1 MQTITLQAE
10 KSVIDEILEFIKD
23 KNAKFIIE
31 KDDDLSNLTFDE
43 IKAEVND
50 TIEQIENGTMEL
62 YNQNEYKLLMND
74 LFKRLERDYK
84 N

>member
-23 KNAKFIIE
+23 KNAKFIIK

-43 IKAEVND
+43 IKAEVKD
-50 TIEQIENGTMEL
+50 TIEQIENGTM
-62 YNQNEYKLLMND
+62 KLHTMEEIRTYTDKIINS
-74 LFKRLERDYK
+74 
-84 N
+84 

>member
-10 KSVIDEILEFIKD
+10 KSVIDEILEFIKG

-43 IKAEVND
+43 IKAEVKD

-62 YNQNEYKLLMND
+62 CNQNEYKLLMDN

>member
-31 KDDDLSNLTFDE
+31 KDDDLPNVTFDE
-43 IKAEVND
+43 IKAEVKD

-62 YNQNEYKLLMND
+62 YNQNEYKLLMDN

>member
-10 KSVIDEILEFIKD
+10 KNVIDEILEFIKG

-31 KDDDLSNLTFDE
+31 KDDDFSNLTFDE
-43 IKAEVND
+43 IKAEVKD

-62 YNQNEYKLLMND
+62 HTMEEIRTYTDKIINS
-74 LFKRLERDYK
+74 
-84 N
+84 

>member
-31 KDDDLSNLTFDE
+31 KDDDFSNLTFDE
-43 IKAEVND
+43 IKAEVKD
-50 TIEQIENGTMEL
+50 TIEQIENGTMKL
-62 YNQNEYKLLMND
+62 YTMEEIRTYTDKIINS
-74 LFKRLERDYK
+74 
-84 N
+84 

>member
-43 IKAEVND
+43 IKAEVKD

-62 YNQNEYKLLMND
+62 HNQNEYKLLMDD

>member
-31 KDDDLSNLTFDE
+31 KDDDLPNLTFDE
-43 IKAEVND
+43 IKAEVRD

-62 YNQNEYKLLMND
+62 YTMEEIRTYTDKIINS
-74 LFKRLERDYK
+74 
-84 N
+84 

>member
-31 KDDDLSNLTFDE
+31 KDDGLSNLTFDE
-43 IKAEVND
+43 IKAEVKD

-62 YNQNEYKLLMND
+62 YTMEEIKTYTDKIINS
-74 LFKRLERDYK
+74 
-84 N
+84 

>member
-31 KDDDLSNLTFDE
+31 KDDDLLNLAFDE
-43 IKAEVND
+43 IKAEVKD

-62 YNQNEYKLLMND
+62 YNQNEYKLLIDD

>member
-1 MQTITLQAE
+1 MQSITLQAE

-31 KDDDLSNLTFDE
+31 KDDDFSNLTFDE
-43 IKAEVND
+43 IKAEVKD

-62 YNQNEYKLLMND
+62 YTMEEIRTYTDKIINS
-74 LFKRLERDYK
+74 
-84 N
+84 

>member
-31 KDDDLSNLTFDE
+31 KDHDLPNLTFNE
-43 IKAEVND
+43 IKAEVKD
-50 TIEQIENGTMEL
+50 TIEQIENGTMKL
-62 YNQNEYKLLMND
+62 YTMEEIRTYTDKIINS
-74 LFKRLERDYK
+74 
-84 N
+84 

>member
-43 IKAEVND
+43 IKAEVKD

-62 YNQNEYKLLMND
+62 YTMEEIKTYTDKIINS
-74 LFKRLERDYK
+74 
-84 N
+84 

>member
-43 IKAEVND
+43 IKAEVKD
-50 TIEQIENGTMEL
+50 TLEQIENGTMEL
-62 YNQNEYKLLMND
+62 YTMEEIRTYTDKIINS
-74 LFKRLERDYK
+74 
-84 N
+84 

>member
-31 KDDDLSNLTFDE
+31 KDDDLSNLAFDE
-43 IKAEVND
+43 IKAEVKD

-62 YNQNEYKLLMND
+62 YNQNEYKLLMDN

>member
-43 IKAEVND
+43 IKAEVKD
-50 TIEQIENGTMEL
+50 TIEQIENGTMKL
-62 YNQNEYKLLMND
+62 YTMEEIRTYTDKIINS
-74 LFKRLERDYK
+74 
-84 N
+84 

>member
-31 KDDDLSNLTFDE
+31 KDDDLPNVTFDE
-43 IKAEVND
+43 IKAEVKD

-62 YNQNEYKLLMND
+62 CNQNEYKLLMDN

>member
-43 IKAEVND
+43 IKAEVKD
-50 TIEQIENGTMEL
+50 TLEQIENGTMEL
-62 YNQNEYKLLMND
+62 YNQNEYKLLMDD

>member
-31 KDDDLSNLTFDE
+31 KDDDLPNLTFDE
-43 IKAEVND
+43 IKAEVKD

-62 YNQNEYKLLMND
+62 YTMEEIRTYTDKIINS
-74 LFKRLERDYK
+74 
-84 N
+84 

>member
-43 IKAEVND
+43 IKAEVKD

-62 YNQNEYKLLMND
+62 YNQNEYKLLMDD
-74 LFKRLERDYK
+74 LLKRLERDYK

>member
-43 IKAEVND
+43 IKAEVKD

-62 YNQNEYKLLMND
+62 YTMEEIRTYTDKIINS
-74 LFKRLERDYK
+74 
-84 N
+84 

>member
-23 KNAKFIIE
+23 KNAKFVIE
-31 KDDDLSNLTFDE
+31 KDDDLPNLTFDE
-43 IKAEVND
+43 IKAEVKD

-62 YNQNEYKLLMND
+62 YTMEEIRTYTDKIINS
-74 LFKRLERDYK
+74 
-84 N
+84 

>member
-43 IKAEVND
+43 IKAEVKD

-62 YNQNEYKLLMND
+62 YNQNEYKLLIDD

>member
-31 KDDDLSNLTFDE
+31 KDDNLPNLTFNE
-43 IKAEVND
+43 IKAEVKD
-50 TIEQIENGTMEL
+50 TIEQIENGTMKL
-62 YNQNEYKLLMND
+62 YTMEEIRTYTDKIINS
-74 LFKRLERDYK
+74 
-84 N
+84 

>member
-31 KDDDLSNLTFDE
+31 KDDNFSNLTFDE
-43 IKAEVND
+43 IKAEVKD
-50 TIEQIENGTMEL
+50 TIEQIENGTMKL
-62 YNQNEYKLLMND
+62 YTMEEIRTYTDKIINS
-74 LFKRLERDYK
+74 
-84 N
+84 

>member
-31 KDDDLSNLTFDE
+31 KDDNFSNLTFDE
-43 IKAEVND
+43 IKAEVKD

-62 YNQNEYKLLMND
+62 YRMEEIRTYTDKIINS
-74 LFKRLERDYK
+74 
-84 N
+84 

>member
-50 TIEQIENGTMEL
+50 TIEQIENGTMKL
-62 YNQNEYKLLMND
+62 YTMEEIRTYTDKIINS
-74 LFKRLERDYK
+74 
-84 N
+84 

>member
-31 KDDDLSNLTFDE
+31 KDDDFSNLTFDE
-43 IKAEVND
+43 IKAEVKD

-62 YNQNEYKLLMND
+62 YTMEEIRTYTDKIINS
-74 LFKRLERDYK
+74 
-84 N
+84 

>member
-10 KSVIDEILEFIKD
+10 KNVIDEILEFIKD

-31 KDDDLSNLTFDE
+31 KDDDLPNLTFDE
-43 IKAEVND
+43 IKAEVKD

-62 YNQNEYKLLMND
+62 YTMEEIRTYTDKIINS
-74 LFKRLERDYK
+74 
-84 N
+84 

>member
-31 KDDDLSNLTFDE
+31 KDDDLLNLAFDE
-43 IKAEVND
+43 IKAEVKD

-62 YNQNEYKLLMND
+62 YTMEEIRTYTDKIINS
-74 LFKRLERDYK
+74 
-84 N
+84 

>member
-31 KDDDLSNLTFDE
+31 KDDDLPSLTFDE
-43 IKAEVND
+43 IKAEVKD

-62 YNQNEYKLLMND
+62 YTMEEIRTYTDKIINS
-74 LFKRLERDYK
+74 
-84 N
+84 

>member
-31 KDDDLSNLTFDE
+31 KDDDLPNITFDE
-43 IKAEVND
+43 IKAEVKD
-50 TIEQIENGTMEL
+50 TIKQIENGTMEL
-62 YNQNEYKLLMND
+62 YTMEEIRTYTDKIINS
-74 LFKRLERDYK
+74 
-84 N
+84 

>member
-10 KSVIDEILEFIKD
+10 KSVIDEILEFIKC

-43 IKAEVND
+43 IKAEVKD
-50 TIEQIENGTMEL
+50 TIDCLLYTSDAADEQ
-62 YNQNEYKLLMND
+62 
-74 LFKRLERDYK
+74 
-84 N
+84 

>member
-31 KDDDLSNLTFDE
+31 KDDNFSNLTFDE
-43 IKAEVND
+43 IKAEVKD

-62 YNQNEYKLLMND
+62 YTMEEIRTYTDKIINS
-74 LFKRLERDYK
+74 
-84 N
+84 

>member
-31 KDDDLSNLTFDE
+31 KDDDLPNLTFNE
-43 IKAEVND
+43 IKAEVKD
-50 TIEQIENGTMEL
+50 TIEQIENGTMKL
-62 YNQNEYKLLMND
+62 YTMEEIRTYTDKIINS
-74 LFKRLERDYK
+74 
-84 N
+84 